1 MRKPIRQPIICAL
14 LAVVLLSAA
23 FSAPSTTRADDLG
36 IEVPSPKPATQMLE
50 QPPEYGVYW
59 DRYEPTF
66 YTGFAPRTLEP
77 ARLHLHVGRGNQ
89 LRATA
94 VLSEEVLEGYARDLD
109 ARRATYRALI
119 DQKRLVPSQ
128 NGSFSQ
134 METTLEEVDLTDR
147 IKDEK
152 MRDPAEIRAANVEL
166 MKRLNPGRVFE
177 IDIPEQALLEAWIT
191 GLAPAD
197 RSTLDRDRSLELV
210 NALLP
215 TRLWIAELDAA
226 TKKELHA
233 LAKLAPQSDLGG
245 AEAEG
250 SDAFREA
257 YFALLERLTGD
268 RYPRTNGWIRFVE
281 FTAIYPIGTFNDYT
295 EYKGHKIPLYPTPGR
310 RALTTHQRTK
320 TPDHIPTKANY
331 SYSPWLPYMHVGKTM
346 HNSFHTLWWRME
358 PEQTAFL
365 PSQWTENDPRRKTGP
380 SRYLWLLS
388 RGPMSHGCTHV
399 NVGHI
404 AELRQLLPPEVAK
417 LYEVDV
423 FLNRSYN
430 YDVFDIDGDMT
441 PEVMGVEYFI
451 AFSLKQKKAH
461 KLRVRNER
469 RAFYQWLYGSEL
481 RYHDDGSAWFPEV
494 QDGRFV
500 ERTAKRGAN
509 YQGLDLYEAA
519 YEPEKIQ
526 FYRLIDIDFA
536 RRLRQIALTHPFR
549 ETTAAAKAN

>member
-1 MRKPIRQPIICAL
+1 MRQPIRRTNTCAL
-14 LAVVLLSAA
+14 LAIVLLSA
-23 FSAPSTTRADDLG
+23 SLTVRSTARADDLG
-36 IEVPSPKPATQMLE
+36 IEVPPPKARTQMLE

-94 VLSEEVLEGYARDLD
+94 VLSDEVLEGYARDLA
-109 ARRATYRALI
+109 ARRSTYRALI
-119 DQKRLVPSQ
+119 DRKRLLPSQ
-128 NGSFSQ
+128 NDSFSE
-134 METTLEEVDLTDR
+134 METTLDEVDLADR
-147 IKDEK
+147 IEDEK
-152 MRDPAEIRAANVEL
+152 KREPAEIRAENVEL

-177 IDIPEQALLEAWIT
+177 IDLPEEALLEAWIA
-191 GLAPAD
+191 GLKPAD
-197 RSTLDRDRSLELV
+197 RSKLDRDRSLELA

-215 TRLWIAELDAA
+215 TRIWLAELDATA
-226 TKKELHA
+226 KKELRN
-233 LAKLAPQSDLGG
+233 LVKLAPKPGRD
-245 AEAEG
+245 ANTEA

-257 YFALLERLTGD
+257 YFALLGRLTGD
-268 RYPRTNGWIRFVE
+268 RYPRKEGRIRFVE
-281 FTAIYPIGTFNDYT
+281 FTAIYPIGTFNEYT

-310 RALTTHQRTK
+310 RALTTHQRSK

-365 PSQWTENDPRRKTGP
+365 PSQWTENDPRRKIGP

-404 AELRQLLPPEVAK
+404 AELRQLLPSEVAK
-417 LYEVDV
+417 LFEVDV

-430 YDVFDIDGDMT
+430 YDVFDIDGDMA

-461 KLRVRNER
+461 RLRVRNER
-469 RAFYQWLYGSEL
+469 RAFYEWLYGNEI
-481 RYHDDGSAWFPEV
+481 RYRDDGSAWFPEV

-500 ERTAKRGAN
+500 ERTAKRGSTYHEIN
-509 YQGLDLYEAA
+509 LYEAS
-519 YEPEKIQ
+519 YEAEKIQ
-526 FYRLIDIDFA
+526 FYRLVDIDFA
-536 RRLRQIALTHPFR
+536 RRLRQVAVTHPFSGIS
-549 ETTAAAKAN
+549 AAAKAP

>member
-1 MRKPIRQPIICAL
+1 LIL
-14 LAVVLLSAA
+14 LTLNVPPAV
-23 FSAPSTTRADDLG
+23 RADDLG
-36 IEVPSPKPATQMLE
+36 IEIPPPKPHTQMLE
-50 QPPEYGVYW
+50 QPPAYGVYW

-94 VLSEEVLEGYARDLD
+94 VLSDEVLQGYARDLE
-109 ARRATYRALI
+109 ARRSTYRALI
-119 DQKRLVPSQ
+119 AQKRLVPSQ
-128 NGSFSQ
+128 NQSFHQ
-134 METTLEEVDLTDR
+134 METTLDEVDLAGR
-147 IKDEK
+147 IEDEK
-152 MRDPAEIRAANVEL
+152 DRDPVEIRAANVEL
-166 MKRLNPGRVFE
+166 MERLNPGRVFR
-177 IDIPEQALLEAWIT
+177 IDLSEKTLLESWIA

-197 RSTLDRDRSLELV
+197 RSKLDRARSLELA

-215 TRLWIAELDAA
+215 TRLWFAELDATA
-226 TKKELHA
+226 NKELRA
-233 LAKLAPQSDLGG
+233 LVKLAPESDFEPDGAG
-245 AEAEG
+245 AE
-250 SDAFREA
+250 AFREA
-257 YFALLERLTGD
+257 YFALLGRLTGD
-268 RYPRTNGWIRFVE
+268 RYPRTNGRIRFVE
-281 FTAIYPIGTFNDYT
+281 FTAIYPIGTFNEYT

-365 PSQWTENDPRRKTGP
+365 PPQWTQDDPRRKTGP

-404 AELRQLLPPEVAK
+404 AELRQLLPSAVEK

-430 YDVFDIDGDMT
+430 YDVFDINGDMA

-461 KLRVRNER
+461 QLRVRNER
-469 RAFYQWLYGSEL
+469 RAFYEWLYGNEI
-481 RYHDDGSAWFPEV
+481 RYRDDGSAWFPEV
-494 QDGRFV
+494 QAGFFV

-509 YQGLDLYEAA
+509 YHDIDLYEAD
-519 YEPEKIQ
+519 YENEKVQ
-526 FYRLIDIDFA
+526 FYRLVDIDFA
-536 RRLRQIALTHPFR
+536 RRLRQVALAHPFSGVSLP
-549 ETTAAAKAN
+549 AKTQ

>member
-1 MRKPIRQPIICAL
+1 MREAIRQTNTCAL
-14 LAVVLLSAA
+14 LAVVLLGAPFNLPSAA
-23 FSAPSTTRADDLG
+23 RADDLG
-36 IEVPSPKPATQMLE
+36 IEVPPSKPHSQMLE

-94 VLSEEVLEGYARDLD
+94 VLSDEVLEDYARDLE
-109 ARRATYRALI
+109 ARRSTYRALI
-119 DQKRLVPSQ
+119 DQKRLLPSQ
-128 NGSFSQ
+128 NASFSE
-134 METTLEEVDLTDR
+134 MEATLDEVELAER
-147 IKDEK
+147 IEDEK
-152 MRDPAEIRAANVEL
+152 KHEPAEIRAENVEL
-166 MKRLNPGRVFE
+166 MQRLNPGRVFE
-177 IDIPEQALLEAWIT
+177 IDLAEEALLEAWIA
-191 GLAPAD
+191 GLRPAD
-197 RSTLDRDRSLELV
+197 RSKLDRDRSLELA

-215 TRLWIAELDAA
+215 TRIWLAELGA
-226 TKKELHA
+226 TAKKELRT
-233 LAKLAPQSDLGG
+233 LVKLAPEPGLD
-245 AEAEG
+245 ADTEA

-257 YFALLERLTGD
+257 YFALLGRLTGD
-268 RYPRTNGWIRFVE
+268 RYPRKDGRIRFVE
-281 FTAIYPIGTFNDYT
+281 FTAIYPIGTFNEYT

-310 RALTTHQRTK
+310 RALTTHQRTH
-320 TPDHIPTKANY
+320 TVDHIPTKAIY
-331 SYSPWLPYMHVGKTM
+331 SYSPWIPYMHVGDKL

-404 AELRQLLPPEVAK
+404 AELRQLLPSEVAK
-417 LYEVDV
+417 LFEVDV

-430 YDVFDIDGDMT
+430 YDVFDIDGDMV
-441 PEVMGVEYFI
+441 PEIMGVEYFI

-461 KLRVRNER
+461 RLRVRNER
-469 RAFYQWLYGSEL
+469 RAFYEWLYGNEI
-481 RYHDDGSAWFPEV
+481 RYRDDGSAWFPEV

-500 ERTAKRGAN
+500 ERTAKRGAT
-509 YQGLDLYEAA
+509 YHEIDLYEAS
-519 YEPEKIQ
+519 YEAEKVQ
-526 FYRLIDIDFA
+526 FYRLVDIDFA
-536 RRLRQIALTHPFR
+536 RRLRQVAVTHPF
-549 ETTAAAKAN
+549 

>member
-1 MRKPIRQPIICAL
+1 MRQPIRRTNTCAL
-14 LAVVLLSAA
+14 LAIVLLSA
-23 FSAPSTTRADDLG
+23 PLTVRSTARADDLG
-36 IEVPSPKPATQMLE
+36 IEVPPPKARTQMLE

-94 VLSEEVLEGYARDLD
+94 VLSDEVLEGYARDLA
-109 ARRATYRALI
+109 ARRSTYRALI
-119 DQKRLVPSQ
+119 DRKRLLPSQ
-128 NGSFSQ
+128 NDSFDE
-134 METTLEEVDLTDR
+134 METTLDEVDLADR
-147 IKDEK
+147 IEDEK
-152 MRDPAEIRAANVEL
+152 KREPAEIRAENVEL

-177 IDIPEQALLEAWIT
+177 IDLPEEALLEAWIA
-191 GLAPAD
+191 GLNPAD
-197 RSTLDRDRSLELV
+197 RSKLDRDRLLELA

-215 TRLWIAELDAA
+215 TRIWLAELDATA
-226 TKKELHA
+226 KKELRT
-233 LAKLAPQSDLGG
+233 LVKLAPEPGRD
-245 AEAEG
+245 ANTEA

-257 YFALLERLTGD
+257 YFALLGRLTGD
-268 RYPRTNGWIRFVE
+268 RYPRKEGRIRFVE
-281 FTAIYPIGTFNDYT
+281 FTAIYPIGTFNEYT

-310 RALTTHQRTK
+310 RALTTHQRSK

-365 PSQWTENDPRRKTGP
+365 PSEWTENDPRRKTGP

-404 AELRQLLPPEVAK
+404 AELRQLLPSEVAK
-417 LYEVDV
+417 LFEVDV

-430 YDVFDIDGDMT
+430 YDVFDIDGDMA
-441 PEVMGVEYFI
+441 PEIMGVEYFI

-461 KLRVRNER
+461 RLRVRNER
-469 RAFYQWLYGSEL
+469 RAFYEWLYGNEI
-481 RYHDDGSAWFPEV
+481 RYRDDGSAWFPEV

-500 ERTAKRGAN
+500 ERTAKRGAI
-509 YQGLDLYEAA
+509 YRDIDLYEAS
-519 YEPEKIQ
+519 YETEKIQ
-526 FYRLIDIDFA
+526 FYRLVDIDFA
-536 RRLRQIALTHPFR
+536 RRLRQVAVTHPFSGIS
-549 ETTAAAKAN
+549 APAKAP